1 MEFSLT
7 TLDNGIRLAKVSGKM
22 DIQGINQVGEKFAL
36 QIGSSGEST
45 IVDLSGVNFIAS
57 LGMRT
62 LISTARSIA
71 HKGGKMV
78 LLSPQSLVKEALHT
92 AGFDSLVPMYTSL
105 DDAVAALTI
114 VENKVD

>member
-1 MEFSLT
+1 
-7 TLDNGIRLAKVSGKM
+7 M
-22 DIQGINQVGEKFAL
+22 DIQGVNQVGEQFAL

-45 IVDLSGVNFIAS
+45 VVDLSEVKFIAS

-92 AGFDSLVPMYTSL
+92 AGFDALVPMYESL
-105 DDAVAALTI
+105 DEAVAALTVI
-114 VENKVD
+114 ENKVD